1 MFRRTG
7 TSRKGTAGPGRN
19 AAEALRLVSV
29 SKTYGSS
36 DENAV
41 TALDR
46 VSLGL
51 RAGTFTAVMGPSGSG
66 KSTLLQCAAGL
77 DRPDGG
83 MVVVDGEEMTGGSEA
98 ALTKFR
104 RRRIGFVFQQYN
116 LLPTL
121 TVEQNTTLPLK
132 LARRRIDKER
142 AREILT
148 QVGLG
153 DRLNHRPDELSGGQ
167 RQRVAIARALVTE
180 PSVIFADEP
189 TGALDTRSAR
199 DVLRLLQ
206 EAVRTHGRT
215 VVMVTHDPVAAS
227 YADSV
232 VFLADGRLAG
242 ELHAPTVDAVA
253 ERMAHLGDDTA
264 AAPAAAPGTPAAPAA
279 PHSFDTMPLGV

>member
-1 MFRRTG
+1 MSRRT
-7 TSRKGTAGPGRN
+7 SRPE
-19 AAEALRLVSV
+19 AARSGEALRLVGV
-29 SKTYGSS
+29 RKVYGTA
-36 DENAV
+36 EAAV

-46 VSLGL
+46 VSLSL
-51 RAGTFTAVMGPSGSG
+51 PAGSFTAVMGPSGSG

-77 DRPDGG
+77 DRPDSGT
-83 MVVVDGEEMTGGSEA
+83 VVVDGEEMTGGGEA

-121 TVEQNTTLPLK
+121 TVAQNTVLPLR
-132 LARRRIDKER
+132 LARRRVDGVR

-153 DRLNHRPDELSGGQ
+153 DRLDALPDQLSGGQ

-180 PSVIFADEP
+180 PSVVFADEP

-206 EAVRTHGRT
+206 EAVRLHGRT

-232 VFLADGRLAG
+232 VFLADGRPVGHLT
-242 ELHAPTVDAVA
+242 APTVDAVA
-253 ERMAHLGDDTA
+253 ERLAHLGDPAPAGDTA
-264 AAPAAAPGTPAAPAA
+264 GLEA
-279 PHSFDTMPLGV
+279 

>member
-1 MFRRTG
+1 MSHRESGSATG
-7 TSRKGTAGPGRN
+7 GN
-19 AAEALRLVSV
+19 AEALRLIEVR
-29 SKTYGSS
+29 KTYGAA
-36 DENAV
+36 ENAV
-41 TALDR
+41 TALDG
-46 VSLGL
+46 VSLTL
-51 RAGTFTAVMGPSGSG
+51 PAGSFTAVMGPSGSG

-77 DRPDGG
+77 DRPDSGR
-83 MVVVDGEEMTGGSEA
+83 VVVAGEEMTGGSEA

-104 RRRIGFVFQQYN
+104 RRHIGFVFQQYN
-116 LLPTL
+116 LLPML

-132 LARRRIDKER
+132 LAGRPVDRDR

-153 DRLNHRPDELSGGQ
+153 DRLGHRPDQLSGGQ
-167 RQRVAIARALVTE
+167 RQRVAIARALITE

-206 EAVRTHGRT
+206 ETVRVHGAT

-232 VFLADGRLAG
+232 QFLADGRLAG
-242 ELHAPTVDAVA
+242 RLADPTVDAVA
-253 ERMAHLGDDTA
+253 ERLAHLGDTA
-264 AAPAAAPGTPAAPAA
+264 DDDVPVGA
-279 PHSFDTMPLGV
+279 